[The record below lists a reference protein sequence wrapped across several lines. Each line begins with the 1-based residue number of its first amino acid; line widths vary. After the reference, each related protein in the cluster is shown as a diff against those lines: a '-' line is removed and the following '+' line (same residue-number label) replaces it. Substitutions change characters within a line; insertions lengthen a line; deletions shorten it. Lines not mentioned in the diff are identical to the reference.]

1 MKKRDCGS
9 CVACCEGWLNSK
21 IMNLSPGNPCPDC
34 TEQGCGIYETRP
46 EDPCRSFICGWLQED
61 SPLPD
66 NMRPDLSGA
75 IVRFERKWRGNQTI
89 TAIPVGAKIPQETL
103 DWLMAYARE
112 QQIPL
117 IFLENFVKEGRFSGW
132 KKTGY
137 GPPAFVEEVKTSI
150 NINDIVR
157 L

>member
-1 MKKRDCGS
+1 MKSRQCGT
-9 CVACCEGWLNSK
+9 CTACCEGWLSSRVVK
-21 IMNLSPGNPCPDC
+21 MQPGKPCKHC
-34 TEQGCGIYETRP
+34 TVQGCAIYETRP
-46 EDPCRSFICGWLQED
+46 EEPCRTFVCGWLQDD

-66 NMRPDLSGA
+66 QLRPDLSGV
-75 IVRFERKWRGNQTI
+75 IVKLKWKWRGQNVI
-89 TAIPVGAKIPQETL
+89 SAIPTGAKIPKETL

-112 QQIPL
+112 QRIAL
-117 IFLENFVKEGRFSGW
+117 IFIENLVKEGRFSGW